1 MSRLRFPDL
10 FLFACPVARV
20 RRVLVYCGCCRN
32 ICKDPYRVEALAIT
46 TLKDRGNMDRK
57 LSVLFFVV
65 VIGFPVYI
73 RAQSASGIIA
83 PSRMAN
89 WSNAGVQGGIPN
101 RTSICTTLSPGATAS
116 QINSAIASCAGGGVV
131 YLNAGTYNLSSGI
144 DFASHSNVTLR
155 GAGANQTFLVFSGSL
170 SCHGLQSD
178 VCIEGDSSWVGG
190 PANSAN
196 WTGGYSAGTT
206 QITLSS
212 TANLKVGNM
221 LILDQMN
228 DTSDTG
234 SVYVC
239 ETQGVCSLEG
249 PAGGERSGR
258 AQQQIVQV
266 QAVSGNTVT
275 ITPGLYMP
283 NWRSSQSPGAWWGN
297 TDIMLDGIEDLSLD
311 HSGSNA
317 QSGIVFFNAENCW
330 AKGIRS
336 LDANR
341 NHIWLYQS
349 AHITVADSYF
359 YGTHNAAS
367 QSYGVENYMGS
378 DNLVENNI
386 FQHITSPMMTNGAA
400 SGDVWAYNYA
410 IDDYYAVSP
419 SWMMGAAWFH
429 AGGTDMELFEGN
441 IGIGLTADDIH
452 GTHNFETA
460 FRNYWIGWESGKT
473 SQTVPV
479 NLYAG
484 SRFFNIIGNVLGKAG
499 YHTNYEDA
507 EPSGSNYDK
516 SIYALGWSGNG
527 GTTSSSVPDD
537 PNVANTLMRWGNYD
551 VATGTVRW
559 DASEVPSGLSQYANS
574 VPSSQTLPASF
585 FLSGK
590 PSWWGTPWGNPP
602 WPAIGPDVTGG
613 PGPGGHE
620 YEIPAELC
628 YDNTSKDS
636 NGILN
641 FSADSCYT
649 SSPAPAA
656 PTNLGVTAH

>member
-1 MSRLRFPDL
+1 M
-10 FLFACPVARV
+10 RV
-20 RRVLVYCGCCRN
+20 FVYCGCYGN
-32 ICKDPYRVEALAIT
+32 ICTDLYLAEALAMT
-46 TLKDRGNMDRK
+46 SLRGRGKMDRK
-57 LSVLFFVV
+57 LSVIFFVV

-73 RAQSASGIIA
+73 RAQSGIIA
-83 PSRMAN
+83 PSRMTT

-101 RTSICTTLSPGATAS
+101 RASICTTLSPGATAS
-116 QINSAIASCAGGGVV
+116 QINSAIASCASGGVV

-155 GAGANQTFLVFSGSL
+155 GAGANQTFLVFSGSV
-170 SCHGLQSD
+170 SCNGPQSD
-178 VCIEGDSSWVGG
+178 ICVEGDSNWTGG
-190 PANSAN
+190 PANPAS

-221 LILDQMN
+221 LILDQTN

-239 ETQGVCSLEG
+239 DTQGACSTEG
-249 PAGGERSGR
+249 PAGGGRSGR
-258 AQQQIVQV
+258 AQEQIVRV
-266 QAVSGNTVT
+266 QAISGNTVT

-297 TDIMLDGIEDLSLD
+297 TDAMLDGIEDMSLD
-311 HSGSNA
+311 HSGSSA

-330 AKGIRS
+330 VDGVRS
-336 LDANR
+336 VDANR
-341 NHIWLYQS
+341 NHIWLYQTD
-349 AHITVADSYF
+349 HITVANSYF
-359 YGTHNAAS
+359 YGTLNAAS
-367 QSYGVENYMGS
+367 QSYGIESFMVS

-386 FQHITSPMMTNGAA
+386 FQHITAPMIDNGPAT
-400 SGDVWAYNYA
+400 GDVWAYNFST
-410 IDDYYAVSP
+410 DDYYSASAN
-419 SWMMGAAWFH
+419 WMMAATWFH
-429 AGGTDMELFEGN
+429 AAGTSMDLFEGN
-441 IGIGLTADDIH
+441 VGAGYTADDIH

-460 FRNYWIGWESGKT
+460 FRNYWAGWESGK
-473 SQTVPV
+473 SNQTVPV

-507 EPSGSNYDK
+507 EPSGSGYNN

-527 GTTSSSVPDD
+527 GTTDSNVPDD

-551 VATGTVRW
+551 VATGSVHWNT
-559 DASEVPSGLSQYANS
+559 SEVPSSIAQYSNP
-574 VPSSQTLPASF
+574 VPSSQSLPASF
-585 FLSGK
+585 FLSAK

-613 PGPGGHE
+613 TGPGGHA
-620 YEIPAELC
+620 YAIPAELC
-628 YDNTSKDS
+628 YNNTSKDS
-636 NGILN
+636 NGVLN
-641 FSADSCYT
+641 FSADSCYS
-649 SSPAPAA
+649 SSPAP
-656 PTNLGVTAH
+656 PTPTGLGAVAN